1 MPKSQRWCVSARNT
15 NITNQ
20 SSQPNQ
26 QTDRPARQPSNQ
38 SLCQLGSQSFSY
50 RGILQSQWVNLS
62 AALTLLFDLL
72 FDFCYSTK
80 YWHFIIV
87 NEISNL
93 AHAHTQTHTRT
104 ETHCNSFI
112 CIGPTLV
119 CVCVYVY
126 EHNNMFILQIDLCW
140 HRKLRVMFNCN
151 C

>member
-1 MPKSQRWCVSARNT
+1 MCVCFCQKYQH
-15 NITNQ
+15 NQ
-20 SSQPNQ
+20 SIQSTKPTEPTSQ
-26 QTDRPARQPSNQ
+26 AVSQPSNQ

-50 RGILQSQWVNLS
+50 RGKLQSQWVNLS

-93 AHAHTQTHTRT
+93 AHAHTHVQRHIVTALFVLDQHL
-104 ETHCNSFI
+104 CM
-112 CIGPTLV
+112 
-119 CVCVYVY
+119 CVYIY